1 MTSAE
6 DALQSAGIPAERR
19 VYEWRINLVY
29 PGQTFDVAIPL
40 DKVAGSPISQE
51 SLEAAVSEFHRRN
64 EEARLIEARSQ
75 EPVVRGV
82 RLLATGLVD
91 QPAELVFEEA
101 PLPEPI
107 SHRRVFTGEAWHDDV
122 AVYDGDALRPGA
134 PVVGPAL
141 VQSRFTTI
149 VLAAGD
155 QARMQPNGDVLI
167 EVAPA

>member
-6 DALQSAGIPAERR
+6 DALEAAGIPAERR

-29 PGQTFDVAIPL
+29 PGQTFDVAIPI
-40 DKVAGSPISQE
+40 DKAAGSPISQE

-91 QPAELVFEEA
+91 QPAELVLDEA
-101 PLPEPI
+101 PVTEPI
-107 SHRRVFTGEAWHDDV
+107 ARRRVFTGEAWHDDV
-122 AVYDGDALRPGA
+122 PVYDGDALRPGA
-134 PVVGPAL
+134 PVPGPAL

-155 QARMQPNGDVLI
+155 EARMLPNGDVLI
-167 EVAPA
+167 EVTPA